1 MRQVIA
7 ILAIG
12 ALSSVAIADA
22 PIVSATATSRAETRE
37 WVLSQE
43 QVHELDAWLYQHRKD
58 WGANFATPPT
68 AAMRIQIK
76 QSDGVQRNLEFFD
89 QPGWS
94 SAVIFH
100 DRVGSFSATEIANLR
115 QKLGERHVQ

>member
-1 MRQVIA
+1 M

-22 PIVSATATSRAETRE
+22 PIASATGTSRGEPRE

-43 QVHELDAWLYQHRKD
+43 QVHVLDAWLNQHRKD

-76 QSDGVQRNLEFFD
+76 QSDGVQSSIEFFD

-94 SAVIFH
+94 STVIFN
-100 DRVGSFSATEIANLR
+100 DRVGSFSAADIASLR
-115 QKLGERHVQ
+115 QRLGERHGE